1 MDRQI
6 DYEQALLDPS
16 TQFSQPDAVLKE
28 LGLTR
33 EQKIEILRRWAYD
46 ESEIAVAEEE
56 GMKGGESSLLQ
67 PILIALE
74 QLQGGIDIEHTSPTK
89 QHAMPGISRELTRRK
104 SE

>member
-1 MDRQI
+1 MIEAERTVGSAESSSQQRAGDDRMDRQI

-16 TQFSQPDAVLKE
+16 TQFSRPEAVLKE
-28 LGLTR
+28 VGLTR

-46 ESEIAVAEEE
+46 ESEISVAEEE

-74 QLQGGIDIEHTSPTK
+74 QLK
-89 QHAMPGISRELTRRK
+89 
-104 SE
+104 

>member
-6 DYEQALLDPS
+6 DYEQALSDPS
-16 TQFSQPDAVLKE
+16 TRFSQPEAVLKE

-74 QLQGGIDIEHTSPTK
+74 QLKGGIDVEYTSPTK
-89 QHAMPGISRELTRRK
+89 QHGMPGISREFPRRK
-104 SE
+104 I